1 MPWDEEGQFPKE
13 RECAHR
19 QKQQVSTTIALVL
32 RLRRDMIYP
41 PKQSEKDKNSIT
53 FTCPSIESKSF
64 RKRK

>member
-1 MPWDEEGQFPKE
+1 MGQFPKE

-32 RLRRDMIYP
+32 RLRRDMTYP
-41 PKQSEKDKNSIT
+41 PKQSEKDKNSRA
-53 FTCPSIESKSF
+53 FTCPSVESKPF